1 MIPDINLAFSPD
13 QFVLNFCST
22 AKRRSAVDVSPAL
35 YAANLPRAVYT
46 PWVKKTRHQTPSH
59 NFTNYYPIFKIFSL
73 ANSVVN
79 LKQTDV

>member
-1 MIPDINLAFSPD
+1 MIPDINVAFSPD

-46 PWVKKTRHQTPSH
+46 VSQKTRHQTPSH
-59 NFTNYYPIFKIFSL
+59 NFTNYCPIFKIFSL